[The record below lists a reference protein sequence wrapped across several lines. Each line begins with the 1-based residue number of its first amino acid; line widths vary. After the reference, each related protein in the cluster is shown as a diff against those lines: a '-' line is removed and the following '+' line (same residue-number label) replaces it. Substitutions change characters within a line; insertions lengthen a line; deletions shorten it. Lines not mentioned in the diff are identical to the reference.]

1 MDSFPRTADDTYLFD
16 GKAPR
21 NEKRSLFSSGADDD
35 SISVCREDG
44 SAVYESQSL
53 NRVPLTCVSCCH
65 V

>member
-44 SAVYESQSL
+44 SAV
-53 NRVPLTCVSCCH
+53 
-65 V
+65 